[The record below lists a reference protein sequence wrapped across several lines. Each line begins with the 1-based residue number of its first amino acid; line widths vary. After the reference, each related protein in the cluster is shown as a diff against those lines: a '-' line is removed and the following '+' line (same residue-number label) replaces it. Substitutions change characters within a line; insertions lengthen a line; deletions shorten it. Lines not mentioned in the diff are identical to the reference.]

1 MMTPARM
8 HMIVVFV
15 IMASASLV
23 ESCPI
28 SCILYPEICGEVG
41 RCINGC
47 CQYPNS
53 RMNPNGQMSPNSGMN
68 PYPIPYPY
76 PKNPNS
82 GMNPNGPPL
91 NPNGQMS
98 PNSGMNPTSEG
109 CAVCG
114 RPGECGTGGVCVGY
128 CCQYP
133 G

>member
-1 MMTPARM
+1 
-8 HMIVVFV
+8 
-15 IMASASLV
+15 MASASLV

-76 PKNPNS
+76 PYPKNPNS
-82 GMNPNGPPL
+82 GMNPNGPPM
-91 NPNGQMS
+91 NPYGQMS
-98 PNSGMNPTSEG
+98 PNSGMNPTSGESFYVYVMFLCYG
-109 CAVCG
+109 CF
-114 RPGECGTGGVCVGY
+114 PGVCFINL
-128 CCQYP
+128 
-133 G
+133 

>member
-1 MMTPARM
+1 MTPARM
-8 HMIVVFV
+8 HMIVVFG

-23 ESCPI
+23 ESCSVCGI
-28 SCILYPEICGEVG
+28 YPGICGPDGVCVG
-41 RCINGC
+41 HC
-47 CQYPNS
+47 CQWPNKPNS
-53 RMNPNGQMSPNSGMN
+53 GMNPNGLPMNPNGQMSPNIWMN
-68 PYPIPYPY
+68 P
-76 PKNPNS
+76 NT
-82 GMNPNGPPL
+82 GMNPNGPPM
-91 NPNGQMS
+91 NPNVQMS

>member
-68 PYPIPYPY
+68 P
-76 PKNPNS
+76 NS
-82 GMNPNGPPL
+82 GYDYQKLCSHVSDCGPGEFCRKGAGLPNGF
-91 NPNGQMS
+91 
-98 PNSGMNPTSEG
+98 
-109 CAVCG
+109 
-114 RPGECGTGGVCVGY
+114 GV
-128 CCQYP
+128 
-133 G
+133 